1 MLPMLAAFDFE
12 LRQRVHE
19 RGADQG
25 RLLAIEFLDRKSTR
39 LNSSHSQISYAV
51 FCLKKKKTK
60 SDTAGP
66 WRTWR
71 ASSPLRPLRFQS
83 SSGKLWSGAFA
94 RSARSRSRSPTR
106 SAARNLPP
114 KR

>member
-51 FCLKKKKTK
+51 FCLKKKKTRADSTK
-60 SDTAGP
+60 GTTHQDGEFKVIIQISLRRVNTASAYAVHLDV
-66 WRTWR
+66 TVD
-71 ASSPLRPLRFQS
+71 
-83 SSGKLWSGAFA
+83 A
-94 RSARSRSRSPTR
+94 RVAGHNSTNTSRSGS
-106 SAARNLPP
+106 
-114 KR
+114 